1 MKPITSRIAVVG
13 NNAQGLLE
21 LLTDAGLDAVEVVP
35 EQAPWKTGRIDGF
48 VFHETPNY
56 APPPVKA
63 KGSTP
68 NRYKP
73 HQGKRER
80 ARRQEQIERGLPDG
94 VRLFNG
100 ELQLCCCVCD
110 RWYESPLGLSDIQTD
125 YEIGSSY
132 CGNGPRC
139 CP

>member
-1 MKPITSRIAVVG
+1 MKPIISRIAVVG

-35 EQAPWKTGRIDGF
+35 EQAPGKAGRIDGF
-48 VFHETPNY
+48 IFHETPNY

-63 KGSTP
+63 KGATP

-80 ARRQEQIERGLPDG
+80 ARRQEQIERGVPDG
-94 VRLFNG
+94 VRLFKG
-100 ELQLCCCVCD
+100 ELQMRCRACD
-110 RWYESPLGLSDIQTD
+110 EWYESFIGLDEVKEYDPD
-125 YEIGSSY
+125 YSY
-132 CGNGPRC
+132 CGRSPRC

>member
-1 MKPITSRIAVVG
+1 MEKAPENSSVPWVAVME
-13 NNAQGLLE
+13 GL
-21 LLTDAGLDAVEVVP
+21 TGVTLDDI
-35 EQAPWKTGRIDGF
+35 IDSL
-48 VFHETPNY
+48 P
-56 APPPVKA
+56 

-80 ARRQEQIERGLPDG
+80 TRRQRQIERGLPEG

-110 RWYESPLGLSDIQTD
+110 RWYESPIGLSDIQTD
-125 YEIGSSY
+125 YDPDSSY
-132 CGNGPRC
+132 CGSSPRC